1 MTKRQ
6 PAAATQAGSKLPD
19 YGPAPDFAGIDLWLN
34 GKPLTIEELRG
45 KVVLVDFWTYS
56 CINCLRTLPHL
67 EAWDRMYRK
76 DGLVI
81 VGVHTP
87 EFAFEHVASNVRGA
101 VKRLGVRY
109 PVALDNEYGTWNAY
123 GNQYWP
129 AEYLIDKDGHVRQAH
144 FGEGDYD
151 VTEQSIRS
159 LLGEKLASPA
169 SDGLND
175 MTPTGVISGESYL
188 GYERLGTLFHRLED
202 LPGQGGDVHLP
213 ARARPERLAYDGRW
227 TVGAQRIVAG
237 KDARLRLRFYAR
249 KVYLVLGGK
258 GTVQVFVDGKRRPR
272 SCT

>member
-1 MTKRQ
+1 M
-6 PAAATQAGSKLPD
+6 
-19 YGPAPDFAGIDLWLN
+19 
-34 GKPLTIEELRG
+34 
-45 KVVLVDFWTYS
+45 LVDFWTYS

-87 EFAFEHVASNVRGA
+87 EFAFEHVPSNVRGA

-129 AEYLIDKDGHVRQAH
+129 AEYLIDKDGHVRHAH

-151 VTEQSIRS
+151 VTEESIRS

-169 SDGLND
+169 SDGLTD
-175 MTPTGVISGESYL
+175 MTPTGVISPESYL
-188 GYERLGTLFHRLED
+188 GYERIDRYS
-202 LPGQGGDVHLP
+202 P
-213 ARARPERLAYDGRW
+213 ARRSTGTRRRRTPSRPRSARASYAYAGRW

-237 KDARLRLRFYAR
+237 KDARLRFRYYAR

-258 GTVQVFVDGKRRPR
+258 GTVQVLVDGSADQGRARERGPALHARRPATR
-272 SCT
+272 STTRRSSSASRPGV